1 MMYNTNR
8 KGLSIRYY
16 INKVGLC
23 TLTLLTLGIMI
34 ACSRADDDAS
44 SIDGDLGI
52 VPVELALSVSS
63 SRPAASTRMTSS
75 VVQSSG
81 SNFRGIQDLWLIPFT
96 KQGKIV
102 SGDVPVNLITDA
114 ALTMDAKESSASELK
129 QCYDD
134 EIDPHHSM
142 RIGIASFLAYGRAKT
157 ASGNEVQQGSLAV
170 SYTNTTPISSSNF
183 VPGSITI
190 SPVSI
195 HPEGVSS
202 KIAEYLTNIANAGK
216 ETVDGKW
223 CTTTSNAELQ
233 DLFKQFANYK
243 DVAYEPF
250 AGSSTNILTYVNNWY
265 TTVNGLAEDGLRNAV
280 LAAIKDPQY
289 VTFDESTQKITALV
303 GTAEEHEDMTGYPAG
318 LPDGSVGLR
327 WEESTNQFVPF
338 YGNPLNR
345 YVYPAELYYFSN
357 SRIYTSASSK
367 KEKYTTSSEVWNT
380 FIENEYENKGDENE
394 GALVDAQTRS
404 IALIEPL
411 QYGVACLDVKI
422 QADCSESGDDNNKIY
437 AYNDDYQAPTIEL
450 TPTDGNTLG
459 TFPVTAILIGGQ
471 RKQGFEFTP
480 KYPDETVEGYL
491 ADEDPEYIIYDS
503 SIADEKI
510 CLGDFIMTSSSD
522 NFSPS
527 LYTLALQSK
536 IEQSVKVVLEFENNS
551 GHDFLCESGIIY
563 NGTKFYLMAS
573 VVNQETSEEEK
584 DKQVLTK
591 DHMTTI
597 KLTIKGLSSA
607 YNSLPNLS
615 SDKVRIFETVTAGI
629 KQWEDGSTKSHE
641 VYNW

>member
-63 SRPAASTRMTSS
+63 SRPAASTRMTST

-81 SNFRGIQDLWLIPFT
+81 SGFRGIQDLWLIPFK

-102 SGDVPVNLITDA
+102 SGDIPEGLITDA
-114 ALTMDAKESSASELK
+114 GLTMAVSENSASELK
-129 QCYDD
+129 QCFD
-134 EIDPHHSM
+134 IDLHHSLQM
-142 RIGIASFLAYGRAKT
+142 GVASFLAYGRAKT

-170 SYTNTTPISSSNF
+170 SYTTTAPISSSNF
-183 VPGSITI
+183 VPESITI
-190 SPVSI
+190 APVSI

-202 KIAEYLTNIANAGK
+202 KIAEYLTKIANAG
-216 ETVDGKW
+216 EGTEDGKW
-223 CTTTSNAELQ
+223 CTTSNPVHN
-233 DLFKQFANYK
+233 LFKDFANYK

-250 AGSSTNILTYVNNWY
+250 AGSSTNILTHINTWYSEVN
-265 TTVNGLAEDGLRNAV
+265 TQFAESGLKAAV
-280 LAAIKDPQY
+280 LTAIKDPQY
-289 VTFDESTQKITALV
+289 VTFDDNTQKITALV
-303 GTAEEHEDMTGYPAG
+303 GTTEEHEDMRGYPAG
-318 LPDGSVGLR
+318 LPDGSVGLK
-327 WEESTNQFVPF
+327 WDDNQKAFIAY
-338 YGNPLNR
+338 YGNPLDR

-357 SRIYTSASSK
+357 SRIYTAGSSK
-367 KEKYTTSSEVWNT
+367 KEKYTTSSDAWDT
-380 FIENEYENKGDENE
+380 FIENEYENKGEDDN